1 MAVTVV
7 NVIPVMLS
15 GETQRDSEPNIAVDP
30 ADPQRI
36 AASAFTPNP
45 ALTGAGPGPI
55 FVSTDGGTTWNL
67 NNVLPG
73 GDRTGDVTVRFA
85 NASGIL
91 YAGILRFD
99 NGNLEIL
106 RSANFT
112 AAGLMTLLLD
122 RANDDQPYVEAA
134 TALGGAGA
142 GNDRVYVPSNDT
154 SQRPTGNTA
163 SIDQS
168 GNAGTPAP
176 PAGFG
181 AAVRIEPRA
190 TASLGPGAGNQ
201 DGPSVRVAIHPQGR
215 IYGVYFGWRTFA
227 TPTNTTDIVVVRD
240 DNWGLGGYAAITDPS
255 DAQAG
260 VLETLSA
267 LVAGL
272 RDLVERRARTAG
284 TAGAQVEVRIEVD
297 HQHAVGLPQHVG
309 VAAQHRDELGVHG
322 LVGV

>member
-1 MAVTVV
+1 MDVTVV
-7 NVIPVMLS
+7 NVIPAMFS

-30 ADPQRI
+30 SNPQRV

-73 GDRTGDVTVRFA
+73 GDRTGDVTLRFA
-85 NASGIL
+85 TSSGII
-91 YAGILRFD
+91 YAGIIRFD

-112 AAGLMTLLLD
+112 AAGLMTVLVD
-122 RANDDQPYVEAA
+122 RANDDQPYVEAT

-142 GNDRVYVPSNDT
+142 GSDRVYVPSNDT
-154 SQRPTGNTA
+154 SQRLTTGHTA
-163 SIDQS
+163 SVDES
-168 GNAGTPAP
+168 GNAGTAAP

-181 AAVRIEPRA
+181 APVRLEPRA

-227 TPTNTTDIVVVRD
+227 TPTNTTDV
-240 DNWGLGGYAAITDPS
+240 
-255 DAQAG
+255 
-260 VLETLSA
+260 
-267 LVAGL
+267 
-272 RDLVERRARTAG
+272 
-284 TAGAQVEVRIEVD
+284 
-297 HQHAVGLPQHVG
+297 
-309 VAAQHRDELGVHG
+309 
-322 LVGV
+322 